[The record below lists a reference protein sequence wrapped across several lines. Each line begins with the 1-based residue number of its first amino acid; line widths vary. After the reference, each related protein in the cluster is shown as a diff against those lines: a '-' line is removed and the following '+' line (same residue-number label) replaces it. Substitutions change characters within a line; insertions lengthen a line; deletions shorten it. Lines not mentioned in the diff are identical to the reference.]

1 MGHMKDFH
9 IRIRNGGDDAINA
22 VSELITYWIPVIER
36 LPEHGS
42 VVLAYY
48 SKGSTRTAVYA
59 NDGLPSGPWSCEGDE
74 DIDFG
79 NVTHWMPLPP
89 PPAP

>member
-1 MGHMKDFH
+1 METKEQLRKQWDEMHG
-9 IRIRNGGDDAINA
+9 RQ
-22 VSELITYWIPVIER
+22 WIPVSER
-36 LPEHGS
+36 LPENGS

-48 SKGSTRTAVYA
+48 SKGSMETTVYA
-59 NDGLPSGPWSCEGDE
+59 NDGSPYGPWSCEGDE

-89 PPAP
+89 PPAT

>member
-1 MGHMKDFH
+1 MEKKEQLRKQWDEMHG
-9 IRIRNGGDDAINA
+9 R
-22 VSELITYWIPVIER
+22 VWIPVIER

-79 NVTHWMPLPP
+79 NVTHWMPLPE
-89 PPAP
+89 PPAA